1 MTNRNTKASDSS
13 LADKQYKLCD
23 FIPEFTKFRRNDLDF
38 SNQYGTIDDNLYQSF
53 KFGKIYFKS
62 INVRCNKCNHNK
74 VRMNAVVE
82 RKLIFLNKGLQIC
95 LVQQFQCKK
104 CGATIPT
111 DLSSIVRSNSNI
123 TYPVIEHII
132 HLYSIFTGSL
142 HKIQKSLKIEHNIE
156 ISHQSIENII
166 LLSDFELEL
175 DNWSLSG
182 YYIFDALWVRKD
194 GEWLYL
200 ICLFDVKINTIVAR
214 SLVKSES
221 TETIHGFLSKILRNQ
236 KKICITTDL
245 KPEYRLAINRIKID
259 HQFCLFH
266 TKQKIYRD
274 INEYIDENN
283 SSEIEL
289 KIINHY
295 KLMIYELIDVDD
307 LETSNSIKNE
317 LIGRSGELPEII
329 YKILWEFIVPYFK
342 YLTWHL
348 DEDNIE
354 STSNK
359 LENCFLKNFNKT
371 TKKMYKSENGI
382 LKRFDLKLNN
392 WNEDNANW

>member
-295 KLMIYELIDVDD
+295 KLMIYELIDAED

>member
-221 TETIHGFLSKILRNQ
+221 AETIHGFLSKILRNQ

-295 KLMIYELIDVDD
+295 KLMIYELIDAED

>member
-194 GEWLYL
+194 GEWWYL

-221 TETIHGFLSKILRNQ
+221 AETIHGFLSKILRNQ

-348 DEDNIE
+348 DDDNIE

>member
-194 GEWLYL
+194 GEWWYL

-221 TETIHGFLSKILRNQ
+221 AETIHGFLSKILRNQ

>member
-1 MTNRNTKASDSS
+1 
-13 LADKQYKLCD
+13 
-23 FIPEFTKFRRNDLDF
+23 
-38 SNQYGTIDDNLYQSF
+38 
-53 KFGKIYFKS
+53 
-62 INVRCNKCNHNK
+62 
-74 VRMNAVVE
+74 MNAVVE

-295 KLMIYELIDVDD
+295 KLMIYELIDAED

-348 DEDNIE
+348 DDDNIE